1 MKSYN
6 ESGSKF
12 MRKLFLFLFTLLF
25 FLFSQC
31 KVQPPV
37 EIEPGKPKVSYD
49 HLLKVNELIQ
59 ESIENKEIP
68 GAVVMIGRKN
78 HILFSEVY
86 GNAQLVPEP
95 SPMEYDM
102 IFDLASLTK
111 PLATAVS
118 IMILVE
124 RGQLHLREKVKD
136 YIPGF
141 KPFIHEQ
148 GEHGEDVRIWHL
160 LTHTSGLPPYINDKN
175 ITLHFGSF
183 CTLKNLVAYI
193 ANLDK
198 TNPPG
203 EEFHYSCL
211 GFICLSYI
219 IKQITGQNIAEF
231 SRKNIFIPLDM
242 NHTLFNPSDKLK
254 KRCVPTEVT
263 EDLYFK
269 GFVHDPLARLLGG
282 VSGNAGLFST
292 AHDLSIFAQM
302 LLNKGEYNEK
312 RILSPLGVERMTEI
326 YRYAYFSGRG
336 LGWDLESPYSSSGGD
351 LFGARSFGHTGYTG
365 TSLWIDPETQIYV
378 LLLTNRV
385 HPDDQGSVV
394 SLRSKIA
401 NIAASSLLKKQ

>member
-1 MKSYN
+1 
-6 ESGSKF
+6 
-12 MRKLFLFLFTLLF
+12 MRKISVFFLVGFF

-31 KVQPPV
+31 QIQKPLETEPKKP
-37 EIEPGKPKVSYD
+37 EISRE
-49 HLLKVNELIQ
+49 HLLRINDLIRR
-59 ESIENKEIP
+59 SIENKDIP
-68 GAVVMIGRKN
+68 GAVVMIGQKN
-78 HILFSEVY
+78 QVLFREVY
-86 GNAQLVPEP
+86 GNSQLVPE
-95 SPMEYDM
+95 SFPMEYDM

-111 PLATAVS
+111 PLATATS

-141 KPFIHEQ
+141 KPFINEQ
-148 GEHGEDVRIWHL
+148 GEKADDARIWHL
-160 LTHTSGLPPYINDKN
+160 LTHTSGLPPYIKN
-175 ITLHFGSF
+175 ENIPLHFGSF
-183 CTLKNLVAYI
+183 CTLKNMVAYI
-193 ANLDK
+193 AAMDK

-219 IKQITGQNIAEF
+219 IKQVTGQNVAEF
-231 SRKNIFIPLDM
+231 SRENIFLPLGM
-242 NHTLFNPSDKLK
+242 NHTLFNPPDELRE
-254 KRCVPTEVT
+254 RCVPTEVT
-263 EDLYFK
+263 EDLYLK
-269 GFVHDPLARLLGG
+269 GLVHDPLARLLGG

-302 LLNKGEYNEK
+302 LLNKGEYNEA
-312 RILSPLGVERMTEI
+312 RVLSPLGVERMTEI

-365 TSLWIDPETQIYV
+365 TSLWVDPETQVYV
-378 LLLTNRV
+378 ILLTNRV